1 MDSALTYQAYY
12 TKSDPILNYMT
23 RMLNFEPHD
32 NILEPCG
39 GDGVFIDK
47 ILEHNPDAHVN
58 VFELNPS
65 AVVGLKKKY
74 SNRPG
79 ISVKE
84 TDTLLDTTIVSCS
97 QKYDKII
104 GNPPYGA
111 RNDEKKK
118 GLLNKLYS
126 DLYTKESYTLFLYAC
141 TRCLKENGEL
151 CFIIPDTFL
160 SLHRHLSIR
169 KFLLTNTQIKEL
181 ALFPSSFFPGI
192 NFGYAN
198 LCIITLKKSSDI
210 SQNMNNEI
218 VIRTNFKTVEEL
230 ENTDCGTRK
239 IIFQKSVYEG
249 VGSAFMFN
257 STDKVANLINNEKLK
272 KIGDIASCVTGF
284 YSGNDK
290 NYLHPLNGE
299 IKNSKKYICAKTEN
313 IRRTELSQEEKVTG
327 ITENDYLVPIVKGG
341 NIEYIKPNHWF
352 MDWSAQAISEY
363 KQSKKCRFQNSDFY
377 FKNGIGIPMIRSSK
391 LTGALIEGRLFD
403 QSIVGVFP
411 KEEKWIFYLLGFFN
425 SSVCTELIN
434 AINPSTNNSAN
445 YIKKIPFIAPC
456 DEIKNKVDALVQNII
471 ATLKYGD
478 TNIEADK
485 KEIDEIFANLY
496 LKNIGVGNTK
506 SKNAKTVA
514 KQLDFLEL
522 FDQYADNPIVENWMV
537 HDSGPCVYGCKIIPS
552 SLNID
557 KNCLI
562 SLVKADNFE
571 NFIRQSAKIY
581 YTGKKFPTT
590 VALNRLYYFM
600 PYLKGKGIR
609 DIYLIKKARLGFR
622 KEGTP
627 EEDQNDLR
635 LVFEIEFIGQ
645 LFSDYQSIDL
655 KIWRTFTD
663 TTLKELLDA
672 KVNSKHSLVV

>member
-23 RMLNFEPHD
+23 EMLNFDPHD
-32 NILEPCG
+32 EILEPCG

-58 VFELNPS
+58 VFELNTS
-65 AVVGLKKKY
+65 AVIGLKEKY
-74 SNRPG
+74 SAKPG

-84 TDTLLDTTIVSCS
+84 TDTLLDTEIISCT
-97 QKYDKII
+97 QRYDKII

-118 GLLNKLYS
+118 NLLNKLYP

-169 KFLLTNTQIKEL
+169 KFLLTNTQIREL

-198 LCIITLKKSSDI
+198 LCIITLKKSSEI

-218 VIRTNFKTVEEL
+218 VIRTNFKSVEEL
-230 ENTDCGTRK
+230 ENSNCGTRK
-239 IIFQKSVYEG
+239 IISQKSVYDG

-257 STDKVANLINNEKLK
+257 STDKVASLINNEDLK

-290 NYLHPLNGE
+290 NYLHPLNSE
-299 IKNSKKYICAKTEN
+299 IKNSKKYICAKIEN
-313 IRRTELSQEEKVTG
+313 IRKSDLSQEEKVSG
-327 ITENDYLVPIVKGG
+327 ITEDDYLVPIVKGG
-341 NIEYIKPNHWF
+341 NIEYVKPNLWF

-363 KQSKKCRFQNSDFY
+363 KQSKKCRLQNSDFY

-391 LTGALIEGRLFD
+391 LTGALIEERLFD

-445 YIKKIPFIAPC
+445 YIKKIPFIVPC
-456 DEIKNKVDALVQNII
+456 DETKNKVDALVQNII
-471 ATLKYGD
+471 ATLKNGD
-478 TNIEADK
+478 TNIETDK

-496 LKNIGVGNTK
+496 FKNIGVDSKK
-506 SKNAKTVA
+506 SRNSKTVA
-514 KQLDFLEL
+514 KQLNDLE
-522 FDQYADNPIVENWMV
+522 QENRE
-537 HDSGPCVYGCKIIPS
+537 DSGQKHQNENSHLRYDDGMENRGC
-552 SLNID
+552 
-557 KNCLI
+557 
-562 SLVKADNFE
+562 
-571 NFIRQSAKIY
+571 
-581 YTGKKFPTT
+581 
-590 VALNRLYYFM
+590 
-600 PYLKGKGIR
+600 
-609 DIYLIKKARLGFR
+609 
-622 KEGTP
+622 
-627 EEDQNDLR
+627 
-635 LVFEIEFIGQ
+635 GQ
-645 LFSDYQSIDL
+645 GDGRGS
-655 KIWRTFTD
+655 
-663 TTLKELLDA
+663 
-672 KVNSKHSLVV
+672 